1 LTGHK
6 KINLSSNKVNR
17 SLGGDIFVFSML
29 IVVAAFMVV
38 PMIYIINNAFKPL
51 NEFFIYPPKM
61 FVRNPTLENFGDLFY
76 IISNSWVPF
85 TRYFFNTLFITV
97 AGTVGHVF
105 FASLAAYAIS
115 KIRFPGHKLVFSV
128 IVLSLMFSA
137 TVTAIPN
144 YLIISKLG
152 FLDSYAAVILPAF
165 QASLGIYLI
174 KQFMDQIPESLL
186 EVARIDGANEFTVYL
201 RIAMPAVK
209 PAWLT
214 VSILSVQALWNTTGG
229 NFIYSEQLKPI
240 TVAMSQIVLGGVA
253 RAGVGAAVS
262 LLLLSVPV
270 TIFILAQSNIIE
282 TMTTS
287 GMKD

>member
-1 LTGHK
+1 MTGHK